1 MPSYPLG
8 LPRMLFQRGSPQ
20 SRWDHACFP
29 NRGAVFSQLS
39 LSTHCC
45 FFFFFPSR
53 ENTQAQAG
61 SHTLGTP
68 NSLSQLRDSSLSLQ
82 YWGVCVCREVLDLF
96 PHFLR
101 NPRLGG
107 VREHPGKVLPFQR
120 PFSLPGLGT
129 GPMDVSPGLGIASLH
144 AALPSPGFLAAAR

>member
-1 MPSYPLG
+1 MPSYPLA
-8 LPRMLFQRGSPQ
+8 LPGMLFQRGSPQ
-20 SRWDHACFP
+20 SHWDHACFP
-29 NRGAVFSQLS
+29 DRGAVFFPAEFKHPL
-39 LSTHCC
+39 L
-45 FFFFFPSR
+45 FFFFPSR

-82 YWGVCVCREVLDLF
+82 YLGVCVCGEVLDLF

-107 VREHPGKVLPFQR
+107 VREQPGKVLPFQR
-120 PFSLPGLGT
+120 PFSLPGLHT
-129 GPMDVSPGLGIASLH
+129 GPMDVSPGLGISSQH